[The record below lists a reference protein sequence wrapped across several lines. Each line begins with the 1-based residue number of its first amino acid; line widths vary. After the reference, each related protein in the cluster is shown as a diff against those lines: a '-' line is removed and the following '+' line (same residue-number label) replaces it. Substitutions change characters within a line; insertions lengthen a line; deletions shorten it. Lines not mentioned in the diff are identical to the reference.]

1 MNVLIAVAS
10 KYGAT
15 RDIADEIAGVLQQKG
30 IDTDTQACDAVVDV
44 DGFDAVI
51 VGSAVYAGRW
61 RPEAMTFVSDHAAQL
76 ESIPVWL
83 FSSGPLGDPPK
94 PQEDP
99 SDLDDLTA
107 LVNVRGHAVFAGSL
121 DKANLSLGEKAIVK
135 LVKAPYG
142 DFRPWET
149 IRAWAD
155 HIAEVLSS
163 RSMSMPVP
171 ALGPDDGRL
180 PAHHDRELRPD

>member
-15 RDIADEIAGVLQQKG
+15 RDIADEIAGVLEQKG
-30 IDTDTQACDAVVDV
+30 METTTQACDAATDV

-61 RPEAMTFVSDHAAQL
+61 RPEAMAFVSDHAAQL

-94 PQEDP
+94 PTENP
-99 SDLDDLTA
+99 ADLDDLTA
-107 LVNVRGHAVFAGSL
+107 LVKVRDHAVFAGSL

-142 DFRPWET
+142 DFRSWDT
-149 IRAWAD
+149 IRAWAN
-155 HIAEVLSS
+155 HIAEVLSA
-163 RSMSMPVP
+163 RSMPVP